1 MKNNDV
7 TLIIPAKQESISLPV
22 VLRELEKYNFEILV
36 ILDRNDF
43 ATIESIK
50 FLKHKLIYQE
60 KKGYGDAI
68 ICGLNNSQT
77 KYSCIFNAD
86 GSFQQEDVIL
96 MKNLIIELNLDF
108 IFASRYS
115 SGGGSS
121 DDTILTYVGNK
132 IFTLIGKVFFDLK
145 VDDILYTHVFGLTD
159 KFRSLNLTSLDFRL
173 CVELPLKV
181 KKLNMN
187 YSNLG
192 SYEKPRL
199 GGIKKV
205 NEFKDG
211 FLILLEIIKNYF
223 SLYEK
228 K

>member
-1 MKNNDV
+1 MKNNDI
-7 TLIIPAKQESISLPV
+7 TLIIPAKHESISLPI
-22 VLRELEKYNFEILV
+22 VLRELEKYNYEILV
-36 ILDRNDF
+36 ILDRNDIE
-43 ATIESIK
+43 TIESIK
-50 FLKHKLIYQE
+50 FLKHKLIYQK

-86 GSFQQEDVIL
+86 GSFQEKDIIK
-96 MKNLIIELNLDF
+96 MKDLIIKSNLDF

-115 SGGGSS
+115 NGGGSA
-121 DDTILTYVGNK
+121 DDTFLTYVGNK
-132 IFTLIGKVFFDLK
+132 IFTLIGKIFFNLK

-159 KFRSLNLTSLDFRL
+159 KFRKLNLTSLDFRL
-173 CVELPLKV
+173 CVELSLKV
-181 KKLNMN
+181 NKLNMN

-192 SYEKPRL
+192 SYEKSRI

-211 FLILLEIIKNYF
+211 FLILLFLVANF
-223 SLYEK
+223 FK